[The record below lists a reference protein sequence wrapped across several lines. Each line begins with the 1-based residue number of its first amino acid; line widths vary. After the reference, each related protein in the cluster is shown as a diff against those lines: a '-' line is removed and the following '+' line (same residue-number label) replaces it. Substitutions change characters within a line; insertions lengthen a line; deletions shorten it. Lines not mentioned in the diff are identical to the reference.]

1 MQSIVVTGAAGGLG
15 RAVVDEF
22 LDRGWFVGAY
32 DLEEPDVSAHPN
44 LVLGRLDVTDP
55 DAWDAALTD
64 FHARAGRIDA
74 VDNNAGL
81 LIDGPLPDAEPEQI
95 RRLIDVNATGLTL
108 GARAAFPYLRATRG
122 TLVNMSSASA
132 IYGQPGIAA
141 YSATKFYVAGL
152 TEALHLE
159 WKKDK
164 VRVVDVWPLW
174 AKTSLADNGAAS
186 VKRLGVRITPEDV
199 AGVVWTVLRDAGYDL
214 PTAGA
219 LRRQFVGVR
228 WVVTDPV
235 MIQLRGQPG
244 GVDPVTGKDDVG
256 RCARYGTNQ

>member
-1 MQSIVVTGAAGGLG
+1 M
-15 RAVVDEF
+15 
-22 LDRGWFVGAY
+22 
-32 DLEEPDVSAHPN
+32 
-44 LVLGRLDVTDP
+44 DVTDP

-152 TEALHLE
+152 TEALNLE

-199 AGVVWTVLRDAGYDL
+199 AGVVWTAVNPPSRWARGKVHYGVSRLDKLMYLGRSLAPDRVTKTLTRLLAG
-214 PTAGA
+214 
-219 LRRQFVGVR
+219 
-228 WVVTDPV
+228 
-235 MIQLRGQPG
+235 
-244 GVDPVTGKDDVG
+244 
-256 RCARYGTNQ
+256 

>member
-22 LDRGWFVGAY
+22 LDRGWLVGAY
-32 DLEEPDVSAHPN
+32 DLEEPDVAEHPN
-44 LVLGRLDVTDP
+44 LITGRLDVTDP
-55 DAWDAALTD
+55 DAWDAALAD

-81 LIDGPLPDAEPEQI
+81 LIDGPLPDADPEKI
-95 RRLIDVNATGLTL
+95 RQLIEVNATGVTL
-108 GARAAFPYLRATRG
+108 GARASFEYLRATRG
-122 TLVNMSSASA
+122 TLVNMASASA

-152 TEALHLE
+152 TEALNLE

-174 AKTSLADNGAAS
+174 AKTTLADNGAAS
-186 VKRLGVRITPEDV
+186 VKKLGVHITPEDV
-199 AGVVWTVLRDAGYDL
+199 AEVVWAAVNPPTRWARGKVHYGVSRLDRLMYLGRSLATDRMAKNLTRLLAG
-214 PTAGA
+214 
-219 LRRQFVGVR
+219 
-228 WVVTDPV
+228 
-235 MIQLRGQPG
+235 
-244 GVDPVTGKDDVG
+244 
-256 RCARYGTNQ
+256 